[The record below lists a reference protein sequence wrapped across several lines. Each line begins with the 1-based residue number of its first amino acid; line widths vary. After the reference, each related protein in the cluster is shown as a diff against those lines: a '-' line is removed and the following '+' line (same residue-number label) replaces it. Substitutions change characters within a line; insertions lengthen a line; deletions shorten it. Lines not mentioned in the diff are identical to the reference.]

1 MTRITNV
8 EILIDDTTGG
18 VILTCRVATCVAVC
32 RAAPVWVGHGPVYCP
47 RRDHHPTRRCDGA
60 PHSSRPRRQ
69 RTDQATQR
77 RAALDLSFALP
88 RNEAQAVQA
97 AVNRMSSSWATWRRG
112 PTAGQGKVAAL
123 LIAIA
128 RGEGQYRQQTARRP
142 WMPCLKMRNDR
153 IDIGLSK
160 RALDA
165 CKHGPLR
172 SDGRGVQ
179 GALHVQP
186 ATYRSATT
194 STDRRHRD
202 AHEHHF
208 TLVWSGVHSSPHAW
222 RIPRATA
229 HPSAHLGA

>member
-97 AVNRMSSSWATWRRG
+97 AVNRIVQQLG
-112 PTAGQGKVAAL
+112 YVA
-123 LIAIA
+123 
-128 RGEGQYRQQTARRP
+128 
-142 WMPCLKMRNDR
+142 
-153 IDIGLSK
+153 
-160 RALDA
+160 
-165 CKHGPLR
+165 
-172 SDGRGVQ
+172 Q
-179 GALHVQP
+179 GADS
-186 ATYRSATT
+186 RSRK
-194 STDRRHRD
+194 S
-202 AHEHHF
+202 
-208 TLVWSGVHSSPHAW
+208 SGV
-222 RIPRATA
+222 A
-229 HPSAHLGA
+229 HCNSAR